1 MYFFAKNTV
10 SITLFLGSGNKHI
23 YITFQKRISKEA
35 LWATITFVCK
45 MLKIKV
51 IPLQSS
57 VHLKHDNW

>member
-45 MLKIKV
+45 NAKNKGNT
-51 IPLQSS
+51 SS
-57 VHLKHDNW
+57 IVGASETR

>member
-45 MLKIKV
+45 NAKIKV
-51 IPLQSS
+51 TLLQSS
-57 VHLKHDNW
+57 VHLKRDN

>member
-45 MLKIKV
+45 NAKK
-51 IPLQSS
+51 
-57 VHLKHDNW
+57 